1 MSRAKGKKVL
11 VFGGAGMIGSAISRL
26 LAKEGAEVTIV
37 DAMLPMYGG
46 NLFNIEAIKDE
57 VIFIRGDIRDNDL
70 VRRVV
75 KGVDIIFNLAA
86 QVSYVDSSSHPHL
99 DLDINC
105 GGHLNILEACRYLN
119 RDAVLVFSSS
129 RFVYGS
135 IEYNPVD
142 ERHPFNCLSIY
153 GIHKLAC
160 EKYHQFY
167 SMAYG
172 LRSIVF
178 RIANPYGPGQQMKHE
193 KYGIANWFIRKA
205 MDGEV
210 LTIYGDGIQKRDYI
224 FVDDLAEAMVL
235 ASLTN
240 DSKHDVFNIGRGVGV
255 TFKEMVRF
263 IADMTGSKVSY
274 VEWPKDRY
282 FVETGD
288 YITDISHLCSKID
301 WEPKVELREGIRI
314 TLEYYRKYKEHY
326 W

>member
-1 MSRAKGKKVL
+1 LSRARGKKVL
-11 VFGGAGMIGSAISRL
+11 VFGGAGMIGSAVSRL
-26 LAKEGAEVTIV
+26 LVIGGAEVTIV

-46 NLFNIEAIKDE
+46 NLFNIESIKNE
-57 VIFIRGDIRDNDL
+57 VNFIKGDIREKDL
-70 VRRVV
+70 VQRVV

-86 QVSYVDSSSHPHL
+86 QVSYVDSSSDPHF
-99 DLDINC
+99 DMDINC
-105 GGHLNILEACRYLN
+105 GGHLNILEACRSMN

-153 GIHKLAC
+153 GIHKLTC

-178 RIANPYGPGQQMKHE
+178 RIANPYGPGQQMKHG
-193 KYGIANWFIRKA
+193 KYGIANWFIRMA
-205 MDGEV
+205 MEGEV
-210 LTIYGDGIQKRDYI
+210 LTIYGDGMQKRDYI
-224 FVDDLAEAMVL
+224 FVEDLAEAMVL
-235 ASLTN
+235 ASMIV
-240 DSKHDVFNIGRGVGV
+240 DSQHQVFNIGSGVGV
-255 TFKEMVRF
+255 TFKEMVNS
-263 IADMTGSKVSY
+263 IADISGSKISH

-282 FVETGD
+282 LVETGD
-288 YITDISHLCSKID
+288 YVTDILHLCSKIK
-301 WEPKVELREGIRI
+301 WEPKIELLEGIKL
-314 TLEYYRKYKEHY
+314 TWDYYRKYKEKY